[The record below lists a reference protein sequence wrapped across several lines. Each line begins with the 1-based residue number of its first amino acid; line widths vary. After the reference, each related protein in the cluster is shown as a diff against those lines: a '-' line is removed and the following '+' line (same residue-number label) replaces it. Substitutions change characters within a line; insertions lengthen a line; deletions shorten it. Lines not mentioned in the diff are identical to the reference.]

1 MSAISHL
8 NPRIRILRFH
18 SLGKVREDLKAAEM
32 TTSPREVAPD
42 LSREE
47 DTTMT
52 RMSPKRVVLETD
64 IRELPATTE
73 VATEVAI
80 EAETEAA
87 TEAATEVTAR
97 DLEDTT
103 QRKVGQAPA
112 PADLLLADTTI
123 EVAAAATTEWLR
135 PEMEAVKVDIPASL
149 SDHKSNTMMS

>member
-1 MSAISHL
+1 
-8 NPRIRILRFH
+8 
-18 SLGKVREDLKAAEM
+18 M

-42 LSREE
+42 LLSREE
-47 DTTMT
+47 DTTMA

-73 VATEVAI
+73 VATEVAT
-80 EAETEAA
+80 EAEIEVA
-87 TEAATEVTAR
+87 TEVATEVTAR

-112 PADLLLADTTI
+112 PAALLLADTTI
-123 EVAAAATTEWLR
+123 EVAAAATTEWPR

-149 SDHKSNTMMS
+149 SDLKSNTMMS